1 MWIIFLGGGNR
12 LSDFQIEVK
21 DVNKQYNNGKE
32 SIRVLDHISFGVK
45 KGEIVTLLG
54 KSGCGKSTILNMV
67 GGFERQTVAPFFL
80 MGNQ

>member
-45 KGEIVTLLG
+45 KGEIG
-54 KSGCGKSTILNMV
+54 H
-67 GGFERQTVAPFFL
+67 
-80 MGNQ
+80 

>member
-32 SIRVLDHISFGVK
+32 SVKVLDHISFGVK
-45 KGEIVTLLG
+45 KGEMSRCLG
-54 KSGCGKSTILNMV
+54 KVDVGKV
-67 GGFERQTVAPFFL
+67 RY
-80 MGNQ
+80 